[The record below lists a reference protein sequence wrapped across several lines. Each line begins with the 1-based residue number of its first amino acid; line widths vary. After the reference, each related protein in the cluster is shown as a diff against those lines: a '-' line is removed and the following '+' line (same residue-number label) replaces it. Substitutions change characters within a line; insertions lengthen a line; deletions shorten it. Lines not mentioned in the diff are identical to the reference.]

1 MSESREPYETIESKS
16 VFTGMIIEVKQ
27 DIITLPNGKTTGRE
41 IVVRGEATAVVPID
55 ENNNVILVKQY
66 RHPIGK
72 VSLEIPAGMLEEGED
87 LETCALREL
96 EEETALK
103 GGKITHISSF
113 YPTLGF
119 CTEKI
124 HLYLVTDL
132 SEGTLNL
139 DEDEF
144 VEVHKMPLDDAIAL
158 VYNGEIIDG
167 KTIIGLLAC
176 KKHLQQ

>member
-1 MSESREPYETIESKS
+1 MSEKYEAYQTIESKS
-16 VFTGMIIEVKQ
+16 VFTGNIVEVKQ
-27 DIITLPNGKTTGRE
+27 DIISLPNGKTTGRE

-55 ENNNVILVKQY
+55 EENNVILVKQY
-66 RHPIGK
+66 RHPMGAI
-72 VSLEIPAGMLEEGED
+72 SLEIPAGMLEEGED
-87 LETCALREL
+87 LEVCALREL

-103 GGKITHISSF
+103 GNKITHISSF

-119 CTEKI
+119 CTERI

-132 SEGTLNL
+132 TEGTLNL

-144 VEVHKMPLDDAIAL
+144 VEVHKMPLDDAIEL
-158 VYNGEIIDG
+158 IYNGEIVDG

-176 KKHLQQ
+176 KRFLQK